1 VAAERAGRDGIDVG
15 GDEVAGR
22 RRAPERT
29 REQLIVAAEA
39 AFTELGYSA
48 TSIQRICR
56 AAGVSVGSFYN
67 HFDHKPGV
75 TFQVLERSSERL
87 VQTLGSVDVSRPA
100 TIETAVGLLATGSAA
115 ALYRALRE
123 AADVEPTVRE
133 VFAAHRRVAHDQLAA
148 AVTASRAQPDGRYAL
163 DARSVAWTLLAL
175 LWDAIAAVGDPGRP
189 AAQVIARAVS
199 YAASAGAALDQ

>member
-1 VAAERAGRDGIDVG
+1 VAAGRAGRDGIDVG
-15 GDEVAGR
+15 GDEVGGR

-29 REQLIVAAEA
+29 RERLIVAAEA
-39 AFTELGYSA
+39 AFTELGYTA
-48 TSIQRICR
+48 TSIQHICR

-67 HFDHKPGV
+67 HFDHKAGV

-87 VQTLGSVDVSRPA
+87 VRTLGSVDVRRPA

-133 VFAAHRRVAHDQLAA
+133 VFAQHRRVAHDQLAA
-148 AVTASRAQPDGRYAL
+148 TVKASRAEPDGRYAL
-163 DARSVAWTLLAL
+163 DARAVAWTLLAL

-189 AAQVIARAVS
+189 AGQVIARAVS
-199 YAASAGAALDQ
+199 YVASAGAAPD